1 MRQVAILGG
10 LLAVSLVATYTTWH
24 AEDTEDMK
32 PGEVEVYRTSGDVDQ
47 VTWTSEPTD
56 VTLEHRSDD
65 KGDYIWV
72 TVTERKPVV
81 VPPTPPSP
89 PEAEDAEGSEDA
101 EESEDAEGTEN
112 AEDAEDA
119 APPEPEIE
127 TTVSAFRGNNAA
139 EGVFKD
145 MAPLVALR
153 SLSVDADNDAFGFN
167 EPSATIRVTSGG
179 SETELTVGA
188 ETFGSR
194 DKYVMVGDKVYLVDD
209 TKLRPLQYGK
219 SRLLERNPQP
229 IGESSATRITVQRGE
244 DVRTF
249 TQQNIEDR
257 AQAMWTLDGQ
267 PETEHPVAGAWFGK
281 VFKLRAKSYVAE
293 ADIPANLT
301 DIFSYTV
308 SNDEREW
315 TISVKRD
322 EVGDAWYAETD
333 FLRATIELTSSLA
346 ADAVVDLDGLFQE

>member
-1 MRQVAILGG
+1 MKDLHPVFVYGTLQNGCSNHA
-10 LLAVSLVATYTTWH
+10 LLAGSISLGFA
-24 AEDTEDMK
+24 
-32 PGEVEVYRTSGDVDQ
+32 RTDQ
-47 VTWTSEPTD
+47 
-56 VTLEHRSDD
+56 H
-65 KGDYIWV
+65 
-72 TVTERKPVV
+72 
-81 VPPTPPSP
+81 
-89 PEAEDAEGSEDA
+89 
-101 EESEDAEGTEN
+101 
-112 AEDAEDA
+112 
-119 APPEPEIE
+119 
-127 TTVSAFRGNNAA
+127 
-139 EGVFKD
+139 
-145 MAPLVALR
+145 
-153 SLSVDADNDAFGFN
+153 
-167 EPSATIRVTSGG
+167 
-179 SETELTVGA
+179 
-188 ETFGSR
+188 
-194 DKYVMVGDKVYLVDD
+194 YVMRTAVDDGGRRGIPFVGQDLPISSIHGEVYLVDD